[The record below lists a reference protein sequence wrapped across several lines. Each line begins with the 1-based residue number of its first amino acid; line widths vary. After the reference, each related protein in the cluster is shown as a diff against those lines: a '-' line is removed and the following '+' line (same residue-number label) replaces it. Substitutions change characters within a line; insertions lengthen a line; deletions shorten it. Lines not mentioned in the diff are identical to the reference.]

1 MHNTREHVI
10 SLVLTNEEWK
20 AFVQVQPEPVSWLKE
35 RIQERIAASR
45 ELATPIVLEQVKIGT
60 GTGTVSAV

>member
-1 MHNTREHVI
+1 MHTREHVI

-20 AFVQVQPEPVSWLKE
+20 AFVQAQPEPVSWLKE

-45 ELATPIVLEQVKIGT
+45 ESATPVKAE
-60 GTGTVSAV
+60 TVSAA

>member
-1 MHNTREHVI
+1 MHTREHVI

-35 RIQERIAASR
+35 RIQERIAAATR
-45 ELATPIVLEQVKIGT
+45 EPASKTE
-60 GTGTVSAV
+60 TVGAA